1 MRVIMMHYG
10 TQIKRS
16 LIAMKISELS
26 IQELYTIVNGDNM
39 PSSYR
44 KGKDLVMLF
53 NKYGGY
59 REICDEKGLPS
70 INKANGQRPSRKEFT
85 IHHLRELNGTDALRV
100 ILEVIVKESSS
111 PEECAQIINTI
122 ITNDG
127 YSVVEYN
134 GIYSITGDMVN
145 HNNDIINEAK
155 FTKIQNDILIALS
168 KAKISVWIA
177 VAWISNIVIVNKL
190 EELYHAGVD
199 VKILLNRDY
208 TNHKYFPETDIPVF
222 EKRGSGG
229 GKMHHKFCV
238 IDNQVVLHGS
248 YNWSTNAETKNDE
261 GITTTQG
268 DLQMATAFSLKFKE
282 LLNEAQPF
290 EK

>member
-1 MRVIMMHYG
+1 
-10 TQIKRS
+10 
-16 LIAMKISELS
+16 MKISELS
-26 IQELYTIVNGDNM
+26 IQELHTIVNGDDA
-39 PSSYR
+39 PSLRR

-59 REICDEKGLPS
+59 REVYDEKGLPS

-85 IHHLRELNGTDALRV
+85 IHHLRELNDSDALRV
-100 ILEVIVKESSS
+100 ILEAVVKDSPS
-111 PEECAQIINTI
+111 PEECIHIINPI
-122 ITNDG
+122 IMHDG
-127 YSVVEYN
+127 YSFVECN
-134 GIYSITGDMVN
+134 GIYSISGDIVY

-168 KAKISVWIA
+168 EAKLSVWVA

-222 EKRGSGG
+222 EKRGSGW
-229 GKMHHKFCV
+229 GKMHNKFCV

-261 GITTTQG
+261 VITTTHG
-268 DLQMATAFSLKFKE
+268 DLEMATNFSLRFKD
-282 LLNEAQPF
+282 LLNGALPF